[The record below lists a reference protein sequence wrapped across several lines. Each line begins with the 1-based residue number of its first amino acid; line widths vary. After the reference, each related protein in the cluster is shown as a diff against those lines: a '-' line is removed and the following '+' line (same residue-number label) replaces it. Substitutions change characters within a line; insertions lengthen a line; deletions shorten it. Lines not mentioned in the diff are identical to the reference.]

1 MDRGYMKRSNGL
13 IALVTIIIGLTSW
26 SCEDDKAEPDQ
37 KEYCIVWDKI
47 KVWTQNDIGT
57 NLTTEAGWIERVAI
71 TEELV
76 ASLPSEWKEI
86 GEKYLVIVRARA
98 ELLASYDY
106 ISITELP
113 ADVRSA
119 FISKHFDA
127 QQEANTL
134 IDFIKSE
141 CE

>member
-1 MDRGYMKRSNGL
+1 MNIFKLYSPM
-13 IALVTIIIGLTSW
+13 IIFIGLTLW
-26 SCEDDKAEPDQ
+26 GCEEESSTPDS
-37 KEYCIVWDKI
+37 KGYCEVWAKI
-47 KVWTQNDIGT
+47 QEWTQNDDGT
-57 NLTTEAGWIERVAI
+57 NLTTEAGWNKRVSI

-86 GEKYLVIVRARA
+86 GEKYLTIVRARA
-98 ELLASYDY
+98 ALLASYDY
-106 ISITELP
+106 ISITDLP

-119 FISKHFDA
+119 FISKHYDA

-134 IDFIKSE
+134 IDFIKNE